1 METVFKWRART
12 GGGVSLIH
20 LLVRCFAVSAAILLL
35 ADGRHA
41 DAVDPA
47 APVEIQQTGSSSE
60 VADEQQWRMV
70 RTRGNQFVVGDD
82 DDHRPFYVNGF
93 NTYWLMILA
102 VDPSTRGK
110 VTEVFQQAA
119 AAGLTVCRTWAF
131 NDGGWRALQKSPS
144 VYDQDVF
151 KALDFVVSEARKYR
165 IRLILSLINN
175 WDSYGGKAQY
185 VKWAGDDAAADG
197 GRLNI
202 TASVDDDFFSDQTVK
217 VYFKNH
223 VKNMLTRVNTYT
235 SVMYKDDPTIFAW
248 ELMNEPRCT
257 SDPAGNKLQEW
268 IQEMAF
274 HVKSID
280 PDHLL
285 EVGGL
290 AQRASTGPRRRHGF
304 RPTRTPMLAR
314 SAPTSSATTAS
325 WASTSP
331 PSTSTQTPGCRARLW
346 RHGSGSWT
354 RGWRRTSPTPTAR
367 WACRWCS
374 RSSGRPPP
382 RPGAAASTRPRETS
396 SSRRCTRGSSTPRG
410 VAAPERGLCSGRCSR
425 WGPTTWTMATASCFP
440 GRRPLPG
447 SSRRTPGTW
456 PFSTRGAPGAAA
468 GGAGGGGT
476 SRRIL
481 MLMMTCRSSR
491 INNEKHRINT
501 TNER

>member
-285 EVGGL
+285 EVGGGAEGFYGPSSPSRL
-290 AQRASTGPRRRHGF
+290 PANPNAYAGQVGTDFIRNHRVLGVDFASVHIYPDTWMPG
-304 RPTRTPMLAR
+304 
-314 SAPTSSATTAS
+314 ATLE
-325 WASTSP
+325 
-331 PSTSTQTPGCRARLW
+331 ARLW
-346 RHGSGSWT
+346 FVDSWMEAHIADADGT
-354 RGWRRTSPTPTAR
+354 LGMPVVFTEF
-367 WACRWCS
+367 
-374 RSSGRPPP
+374 G
-382 RPGAAASTRPRETS
+382 ASTTKARSGCFNAT
-396 SSRRCTRGSSTPRG
+396 TRDQFIQAVYAR
-410 VAAPERGLCSGRCSR
+410 L
-425 WGPTTWTMATASCFP
+425 
-440 GRRPLPG
+440 LN
-447 SSRRTPGTW
+447 
-456 PFSTRGAPGAAA
+456 STRR
-468 GGAGGGGT
+468 GGAGAGALLWQMLPLGT
-476 SRRIL
+476 DYMDDGYGVVLPRAAATARIISAHSRDLAIFNSRCAWS
-481 MLMMTCRSSR
+481 CRWGCRRRGHKSEDPDVDDDLPLVEDKQR
-491 INNEKHRINT
+491 EA
-501 TNER
+501 

>member
-1 METVFKWRART
+1 METVFKGRART

-20 LLVRCFAVSAAILLL
+20 LLVRCSAVAAAILLL

-144 VYDQDVF
+144 VYDEDVF

-185 VKWAGDDAAADG
+185 VKWSRDAAAG
-197 GRLNI
+197 GLNI
-202 TASVDDDFFSDQTVK
+202 TASDDDDFFSDQTVK

-257 SDPAGNKLQEW
+257 SDPTGNKLQEW

-285 EVGGL
+285 EVGAEGFYGPSSPARL
-290 AQRASTGPRRRHGF
+290 PANPNAYAGHVGTDFIRNHRVLGVDFASVHIYPDTWMPGATLEARLRFVDSWMEAHIADADGTLGMPVVFTEFGASTAK
-304 RPTRTPMLAR
+304 AR
-314 SAPTSSATTAS
+314 SGCFNATTRDQFIQAVY
-325 WASTSP
+325 
-331 PSTSTQTPGCRARLW
+331 ARLLN
-346 RHGSGSWT
+346 
-354 RGWRRTSPTPTAR
+354 
-367 WACRWCS
+367 
-374 RSSGRPPP
+374 
-382 RPGAAASTRPRETS
+382 STRR
-396 SSRRCTRGSSTPRG
+396 
-410 VAAPERGLCSGRCSR
+410 
-425 WGPTTWTMATASCFP
+425 
-440 GRRPLPG
+440 
-447 SSRRTPGTW
+447 
-456 PFSTRGAPGAAA
+456 
-468 GGAGGGGT
+468 GGAGAGALLWQMLPLGT
-476 SRRIL
+476 DYMDDGYGVVLPRAAATARIISAHSRDLAIFNSRCAWS
-481 MLMMTCRSSR
+481 CRWGCRRRGHKSEDPDVDDDLPLVEDKQR
-491 INNEKHRINT
+491 EA
-501 TNER
+501 